1 MTDDYLCVLILLDQQ
16 QVRDCQIIIIDCN
29 TFPRDCLKGERE
41 GERKKNRGEE
51 REGNP
56 IDSAFSPN

>member
-29 TFPRDCLKGERE
+29 TFPRDCLKRERE
-41 GERKKNRGEE
+41 GEREKNRGEGENRGRGE
-51 REGNP
+51 REQ
-56 IDSAFSPN
+56 SY